1 MKAIQSLLVLALAAP
16 LAACSP
22 PGADGSA
29 GAAGLPRCSAV
40 ERLGLIAQAVPS
52 ASYVPCLAQLPA
64 GWSTEGFDVR
74 RATMTV
80 KLVSDRA
87 QGPAVSLR
95 FSRSCDT
102 ADAAP
107 FPARTLGGRTY
118 LRLRSLRPR
127 FAGTLFDAFPG
138 GCVQYRFDFG
148 HGQHIAL
155 MADLQ
160 SAVGFRSRVQLRQ
173 ELRHRLGVELRS

>member
-1 MKAIQSLLVLALAAP
+1 MRVVRIVLVLALAAP

-22 PGADGSA
+22 ARS
-29 GAAGLPRCSAV
+29 AGLPRCSAV

-64 GWSTEGFDVR
+64 GWSTKGFDVR
-74 RATMTV
+74 RAAMTV
-80 KLVSDRA
+80 ELVSDRA
-87 QGPAVSLR
+87 QGPAVSIR
-95 FSRSCDT
+95 FSRRCST
-102 ADAAP
+102 AGAAP

-127 FAGTLFDAFPG
+127 FAGTLIDAFPG
-138 GCVQYRFDFG
+138 GCVQYRFDFVRG
-148 HGQHIAL
+148 EHIAL
-155 MADLQ
+155 MAQLQ

>member
-1 MKAIQSLLVLALAAP
+1 MRAIRLLLAVVLATP
-16 LAACSP
+16 LAACAPADSP
-22 PGADGSA
+22 
-29 GAAGLPRCSAV
+29 GLPRCTAI

-64 GWSTEGFDVR
+64 GWSTEAFDVR
-74 RATMTV
+74 RAAMTV

-95 FSRSCDT
+95 FSRSCRT
-102 ADAAP
+102 AGAAP
-107 FPARTLGGRTY
+107 FPARSLGGRTY
-118 LRLRSLRPR
+118 LRLRTLRPR
-127 FAGTLFDAFPG
+127 FAGTLIDAFPG
-138 GCVQYRFDFG
+138 GCVQYRFDFVR
-148 HGQHIAL
+148 GQHIAL
-155 MADLQ
+155 MAQLQ